1 MLRILSQA
9 ILKATLKTSASN
21 KLLTAD
27 YIKNERSSLPW
38 GSEKLLM
45 TAASEILFNHETNVA
60 PLGIIA
66 TESVSELG
74 DKINGYL
81 VDWARKGGYDK
92 DTFLIESQCPRF
104 ASGDGKGLIKS
115 TVRGYDLFI
124 IVDVGN
130 YSCKYQMFSQE
141 NSMSPDDHFQD
152 LKRIIQAAS
161 GKAHRINVIM
171 PILYGGRQ
179 HRRSYR
185 ESLDCACALQEL
197 ESMGVS
203 NIVTFDAHDPRVH
216 NAIPLMGFDNVMP
229 TYQVLKAL
237 LKDFS
242 DIDLSKDKFM
252 IVSPDE
258 GALNRNMYYASV
270 LGVDLGMFYKRRDY
284 STIVNGRNPIVA
296 HEYLGNP
303 VEGKDVFVAD
313 DIISSGESM
322 LDLAYALKS
331 KKAGRIFAYSTYTI
345 FTNGLE
351 KFDKAYED
359 GIIDGVLGTN
369 LTYRTP
375 ELLSRPWFHGVDV
388 SKYIAY
394 FIAALNHDV
403 SVGSIIDPH
412 EKIQQLLKKYHG

>member
-38 GSEKLLM
+38 GSKKLLM

-66 TESVSELG
+66 TESVRELG

-92 DTFLIESQCPRF
+92 GTFLIKSQCPRF

-130 YSCKYQMFSQE
+130 YNCKYQMFSQE

-331 KKAGRIFAYSTYTI
+331 KKAGRIFAYSTYAI

-375 ELLSRPWFHGVDV
+375 ELLSRPWFHEVDV

>member
-1 MLRILSQA
+1 
-9 ILKATLKTSASN
+9 
-21 KLLTAD
+21 
-27 YIKNERSSLPW
+27 
-38 GSEKLLM
+38 M

-322 LDLAYALKS
+322 LDLAYVLKS